1 MFVEIQVSYSL
12 CKQKEA
18 IQGVGKLGQND
29 ITWGE
34 ANSTGVP
41 PDKKEKKAEKLTY
54 LFYKHASNKMR
65 DISKRNK
72 KCYLYMS
79 TVCQEFFP
87 SQNW

>member
-1 MFVEIQVSYSL
+1 MPFR
-12 CKQKEA
+12 
-18 IQGVGKLGQND
+18 GVGKLGQND

-41 PDKKEKKAEKLTY
+41 PDKKEKKADLS
-54 LFYKHASNKMR
+54 FYKQASNKVR

-79 TVCQEFFP
+79 TVC
-87 SQNW
+87 